1 MTNAEML
8 ERLSRLSTR
17 ALRRNAAAAE
27 ETERHWE
34 GLAAGSLDEKPAC
47 PFCDVGK
54 SCRTCALFVTSSK
67 DEDNRSCGAAYW
79 AWDDA
84 RDVADTH
91 RLKRPLAT
99 KAVLPHGEE
108 DARARQAREEA
119 DREGAGGE
127 VVMPYVENPK
137 TRGSGIVCAI
147 PQRGRCPRACPDCF
161 FQSGRSYLEPLEEK
175 TPNMPDRWAD
185 VRDRVVRVNDG
196 NDSDHERA
204 RVLAATAHYPRRFYN
219 TASPR
224 DLEGYGAP
232 VVLTVNPG
240 EMTDKNAH
248 MTGAVG
254 DGERIPENLMFVRV
268 RTNTWNWRIVDPAV
282 RGWTDRDVPVVLTF
296 MAYHDAESIPR
307 GFRNEYAERVRT
319 LNSYWAITTSAWRR
333 VMERY
338 EHNPL
343 VHSCGRE
350 GITSACRH
358 CGNCLR
364 EWHATTERMRAG

>member
-1 MTNAEML
+1 
-8 ERLSRLSTR
+8 
-17 ALRRNAAAAE
+17 
-27 ETERHWE
+27 
-34 GLAAGSLDEKPAC
+34 
-47 PFCDVGK
+47 
-54 SCRTCALFVTSSK
+54 
-67 DEDNRSCGAAYW
+67 
-79 AWDDA
+79 
-84 RDVADTH
+84 
-91 RLKRPLAT
+91 
-99 KAVLPHGEE
+99 
-108 DARARQAREEA
+108 
-119 DREGAGGE
+119 
-127 VVMPYVENPK
+127 MPYVENPK

-147 PQRGRCPRACPDCF
+147 PQCGRCPRACPDCF

-219 TASPR
+219 TSSPR

-240 EMTDKNAH
+240 EMTDERFHYPNTAH
-248 MTGAVG
+248 A
-254 DGERIPENLMFVRV
+254 PKNLMFVRV
-268 RTNTWNWRIVDPAV
+268 RTNTWNWRVVDAAV
-282 RGWTDRDVPVVLTF
+282 DWWTSLEKVPVVLTF
-296 MAYHDAESIPR
+296 MAYHEVDSPLPNPIPI
-307 GFRNEYAERVRT
+307 GYTQDYEYRRRT
-319 LNSYWAITTSAWRR
+319 LNSYWAITTGAWRR

-343 VHSCGRE
+343 VYSCGRE

-364 EWHATTERMRAG
+364 EWHATVERMRDE